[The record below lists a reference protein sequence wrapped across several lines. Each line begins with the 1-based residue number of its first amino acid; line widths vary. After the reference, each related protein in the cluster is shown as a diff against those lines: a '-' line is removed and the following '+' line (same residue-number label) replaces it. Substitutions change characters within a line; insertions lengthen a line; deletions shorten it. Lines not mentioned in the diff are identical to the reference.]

1 MLDTANRTF
10 ICSVVF
16 IDLVGYSK
24 KPVTEQI
31 RLKTSLTNNLSE
43 AIKDIP
49 VNDRIILDTGDGAA
63 ISFLGDPEDALFV
76 TLSLREAML
85 REGAES
91 EAAAGDSENVR
102 MGINLGPVKLVKD
115 INGHPNIIGDGINVA
130 QRIMSF
136 ARPGQIVVSR
146 SYYDVVSNLASEY
159 AKLFTYEGSRTDKH
173 VREHEIYVV
182 GHHEGA
188 LQKARDGMKDR
199 ASATTPHMRKM
210 SGTGTGGVGAQTV
223 TLTIPSF
230 VQDKKK
236 LTFVAG
242 GLAAIVLVLAVLV
255 ATKKPSGPA
264 VAGES
269 VAATPPAS
277 ATPASTAGL
286 PPPGTIG
293 LPAAGTTSAAPTDPT
308 KVAIAPA
315 NGPAPGTA
323 GEPKKDVPPETKV
336 LSPAPTQVPAPAP
349 APDTKVDP
357 KAADAVKAEGA
368 KAAEAAKSDPAKV
381 ASAPPAVDPAKAV
394 LQATIFL
401 NISPWGEVFVNG
413 RSQGVSPPK
422 KFVKLDPG
430 KYKIEVKNTTF
441 PVHAQSLEVK
451 AREEVT
457 LKHRFQ

>member
-76 TLSLREAML
+76 TLSLREAMI
-85 REGAES
+85 REAAES
-91 EAAAGDSENVR
+91 EEAAGDDENVR

-199 ASATTPHMRKM
+199 ASSTAPNVKRV
-210 SGTGTGGVGAQTV
+210 SSSTGGVGSQTV

-242 GLAAIVLVLAVLV
+242 GLAAVVAVLAVLV
-255 ATKKPSGPA
+255 FTKKPASPA
-264 VAGES
+264 VAAET
-269 VAATPPAS
+269 VAATQPAPAPAS
-277 ATPASTAGL
+277 AIPPAPAPASND
-286 PPPGTIG
+286 
-293 LPAAGTTSAAPTDPT
+293 PAKSAAPSPEPV
-308 KVAIAPA
+308 KAAAAPA
-315 NGPAPGTA
+315 SAPPAGAAKAEPG
-323 GEPKKDVPPETKV
+323 KPEAKV
-336 LSPAPTQVPAPAP
+336 LSPAPSQVPPAAPP
-349 APDTKVDP
+349 ADP
-357 KAADAVKAEGA
+357 KGDSKRASDAVKAEGA
-368 KAAEAAKSDPAKV
+368 QALD
-381 ASAPPAVDPAKAV
+381 AKAGDAARSGV
-394 LQATIFL
+394 LQATLFL
-401 NISPWGEVFVNG
+401 NITPWGEVFVNG

-422 KFVKLDPG
+422 KFIKLDPG
-430 KYKIEVKNTTF
+430 KYRIEVKNTTF

-451 AREEVT
+451 TRDELT

>member
-76 TLSLREAML
+76 TLSLREAMM
-85 REGAES
+85 REGMTSTMVES
-91 EAAAGDSENVR
+91 SGEDSVR

-188 LQKARDGMKDR
+188 LQKAKDGMKDR
-199 ASATTPHMRKM
+199 ASSTTPNPAARR
-210 SGTGTGGVGAQTV
+210 TGPHAAPGSQTMTV
-223 TLTIPSF
+223 TIPSF

-236 LTFVAG
+236 LTLVAG
-242 GLAAIVLVLAVLV
+242 GLAAVVVVLAVLV
-255 ATKKPSGPA
+255 ATKKPSAPGGP
-264 VAGES
+264 GET
-269 VAATPPAS
+269 VAATTPTAATAPPL
-277 ATPASTAGL
+277 STA
-286 PPPGTIG
+286 PPPVE
-293 LPAAGTTSAAPTDPT
+293 AT
-308 KVAIAPA
+308 KVAA
-315 NGPAPGTA
+315 
-323 GEPKKDVPPETKV
+323 
-336 LSPAPTQVPAPAP
+336 
-349 APDTKVDP
+349 
-357 KAADAVKAEGA
+357 
-368 KAAEAAKSDPAKV
+368 
-381 ASAPPAVDPAKAV
+381 
-394 LQATIFL
+394 
-401 NISPWGEVFVNG
+401 
-413 RSQGVSPPK
+413 
-422 KFVKLDPG
+422 
-430 KYKIEVKNTTF
+430 
-441 PVHAQSLEVK
+441 
-451 AREEVT
+451 
-457 LKHRFQ
+457 

>member
-1 MLDTANRTF
+1 MLDQANRTF

-43 AIKDIP
+43 AIQDIP

-76 TLSLREAML
+76 TLSLREKMIA
-85 REGAES
+85 EGMTATMV
-91 EAAAGDSENVR
+91 EASGEDSVR

-188 LQKARDGMKDR
+188 LQKAKDGMKDR
-199 ASATTPHMRKM
+199 ASSTTPNPRKAPTAG
-210 SGTGTGGVGAQTV
+210 SATV

-230 VQDKKK
+230 VHDKKK
-236 LTFVAG
+236 LTMVAG
-242 GLAAIVLVLAVLV
+242 GLAAVVVVLGILV
-255 ATKKPSGPA
+255 ATKKPSTPPL
-264 VAGES
+264 ET
-269 VAATPPAS
+269 AATPPTTTEAPK
-277 ATPASTAGL
+277 TVASTA
-286 PPPGTIG
+286 PPPSE
-293 LPAAGTTSAAPTDPT
+293 PA
-308 KVAIAPA
+308 KPA
-315 NGPAPGTA
+315 
-323 GEPKKDVPPETKV
+323 ESPKPETRLDTKV
-336 LSPAPTQVPAPAP
+336 LEPQPSPAQVPAPAP
-349 APDTKVDP
+349 VPE
-357 KAADAVKAEGA
+357 KAEPPKPEPA
-368 KAAEAAKSDPAKV
+368 KPAAKPAEPVKVAEPAKSDTPPKSEPTKTALPPATIV
-381 ASAPPAVDPAKAV
+381 FAVDP
-394 LQATIFL
+394 
-401 NISPWGEVFVNG
+401 WGEIYVNG
-413 RSQGVSPPK
+413 KSRGVTPPIK
-422 KFVKLDPG
+422 SLKLEPG
-430 KYKIEVKNTTF
+430 KYKIEVRNSTF
-441 PVHAQSLEVK
+441 APHVESLDLK
-451 AREEVT
+451 TRDEVT
-457 LKHRFQ
+457 VRHKFQ

>member
-1 MLDTANRTF
+1 MLDQANRTF

-24 KPVTEQI
+24 KTVTEQI

-76 TLSLREAML
+76 TLSLREAMV
-85 REGAES
+85 REGLTATMAEAS
-91 EAAAGDSENVR
+91 NEDSVR

-159 AKLFTYEGSRTDKH
+159 AKLFSYEGSRTDKH

-188 LQKARDGMKDR
+188 LQKAKDGMKDR
-199 ASATTPHMRKM
+199 ASSTQSIPRR
-210 SGTGTGGVGAQTV
+210 TGTMPPLGASTV

-236 LTFVAG
+236 LTIVAG
-242 GLAAIVLVLAVLV
+242 LLTSLVVILGILV
-255 ATKKPSGPA
+255 AAKPPK
-264 VAGES
+264 
-269 VAATPPAS
+269 
-277 ATPASTAGL
+277 
-286 PPPGTIG
+286 
-293 LPAAGTTSAAPTDPT
+293 SAAP
-308 KVAIAPA
+308 IS
-315 NGPAPGTA
+315 TA
-323 GEPKKDVPPETKV
+323 
-336 LSPAPTQVPAPAP
+336 SAPAP
-349 APDTKVDP
+349 VETKPETPAPDAKPDTKVLQP
-357 KAADAVKAEGA
+357 TPSAAVVPPGPPATD
-368 KAAEAAKSDPAKV
+368 AAKGDGKTEPVKV
-381 ASAPPAVDPAKAV
+381 ATAPAKAGDV
-394 LQATIFL
+394 PKPDAAKTDAKADPTKADVTKAASLTPPATLVFA
-401 NISPWGEVFVNG
+401 ISPWGEIYVNG
-413 RSQGVSPPK
+413 KSRGVVPPVK
-422 KFVKLDPG
+422 TLKLDPG
-430 KYKIEVKNTTF
+430 KYKIEIKNTTF
-441 PVHAQSLEVK
+441 PVHTETLDLKS
-451 AREEVT
+451 RDEVT
-457 LKHRFQ
+457 VRHRFQ

>member
-1 MLDTANRTF
+1 MLDQANRTF

-76 TLSLREAML
+76 TLSLREKMIS
-85 REGAES
+85 EGMTATMV
-91 EAAAGDSENVR
+91 EASGEDSVR

-182 GHHEGA
+182 GHHEVA
-188 LQKARDGMKDR
+188 LQKAKDGMKDR
-199 ASATTPHMRKM
+199 ASSTSPNARK
-210 SGTGTGGVGAQTV
+210 SRTGTQPAGSSTV

-230 VQDKKK
+230 VHDKKK
-236 LTFVAG
+236 LTMVAG
-242 GLAAIVLVLAVLV
+242 GLAALVVVLGVLV
-255 ATKKPSGPA
+255 ATKKSSPPPLGSAEPA
-264 VAGES
+264 K
-269 VAATPPAS
+269 VAA
-277 ATPASTAGL
+277 AG
-286 PPPGTIG
+286 
-293 LPAAGTTSAAPTDPT
+293 AAPAEPAKPDTRAESRVLEP
-308 KVAIAPA
+308 APA
-315 NGPAPGTA
+315 TS
-323 GEPKKDVPPETKV
+323 
-336 LSPAPTQVPAPAP
+336 LIPAPAP
-349 APDTKVDP
+349 AAQPPAAEPKPEKAAPAKTEP
-357 KAADAVKAEGA
+357 KAE
-368 KAAEAAKSDPAKV
+368 
-381 ASAPPAVDPAKAV
+381 PAKADGAPKAEPAKPA
-394 LQATIFL
+394 LPPATLVFAVQ
-401 NISPWGEVFVNG
+401 PWGEIYVNG
-413 RSQGVSPPK
+413 KARGVTPPMK
-422 KFVKLDPG
+422 SLKLDPG
-430 KYKIEVKNTTF
+430 KYKVEIRNTTF
-441 PVHAQSLEVK
+441 PPHTENFDLK
-451 AREEVT
+451 ARDEVT
-457 LKHRFQ
+457 VRHKFQ

>member
-1 MLDTANRTF
+1 MLDQANRTF

-76 TLSLREAML
+76 TLSLREKMIK
-85 REGAES
+85 EGMTATMV
-91 EAAAGDSENVR
+91 EASGEDSVR

-188 LQKARDGMKDR
+188 LQKAKDGMKDR
-199 ASATTPHMRKM
+199 ASSTSPNARK
-210 SGTGTGGVGAQTV
+210 SRNGANVTGSSTV
-223 TLTIPSF
+223 TLTIPTF
-230 VQDKKK
+230 VHDKKK
-236 LTFVAG
+236 LTMIAG
-242 GLAAIVLVLAVLV
+242 GLAALVVVLGILV
-255 ATKKPSGPA
+255 ATKKPSTPPLAANVGPA
-264 VAGES
+264 VAEAPKSEPAKTEPPKAEAPKTEPAEPAKPDTRAES
-269 VAATPPAS
+269 HVLEP
-277 ATPASTAGL
+277 
-286 PPPGTIG
+286 
-293 LPAAGTTSAAPTDPT
+293 
-308 KVAIAPA
+308 APA
-315 NGPAPGTA
+315 TS
-323 GEPKKDVPPETKV
+323 
-336 LSPAPTQVPAPAP
+336 LIPAPAP
-349 APDTKVDP
+349 APATAPAKGAPEKAPEKPAAP
-357 KAADAVKAEGA
+357 KAEAPKAE
-368 KAAEAAKSDPAKV
+368 
-381 ASAPPAVDPAKAV
+381 PAKAEAPKTEPAKPA
-394 LQATIFL
+394 LPPATLVFAVQ
-401 NISPWGEVFVNG
+401 PWGEIYVNG
-413 RSQGVSPPK
+413 KSRGVTPPMK
-422 KFVKLDPG
+422 SLKLDPG
-430 KYKIEVKNTTF
+430 KYKIEVRNTTF
-441 PVHAQSLEVK
+441 APHVENLDLK
-451 AREEVT
+451 ARDEVT
-457 LKHRFQ
+457 VRHKFQ

>member
-1 MLDTANRTF
+1 MLDQANRTF

-31 RLKTSLTNNLSE
+31 RLKTSLTSNLSE

-76 TLSLREAML
+76 TLSLREAMV
-85 REGAES
+85 REGMTS
-91 EAAAGDSENVR
+91 TIVEASGEDSVR

-159 AKLFTYEGSRTDKH
+159 AKLFHYEGSRTDKH

-188 LQKARDGMKDR
+188 LQKAKDGMKDR
-199 ASATTPHMRKM
+199 ATATSPNAR
-210 SGTGTGGVGAQTV
+210 TGSRTGSQPGSSTV
-223 TLTIPSF
+223 TLSIPAF

-236 LTFVAG
+236 LTMIAG
-242 GLAAIVLVLAVLV
+242 GLLALVLILSVLVL
-255 ATKKPSGPA
+255 TKKPSVPPD
-264 VAGES
+264 
-269 VAATPPAS
+269 VAAANVPATETHKT
-277 ATPASTAGL
+277 ATPATTPATE
-286 PPPGTIG
+286 PPK
-293 LPAAGTTSAAPTDPT
+293 SAPEPV
-308 KVAIAPA
+308 KVAEAPKTA
-315 NGPAPGTA
+315 EAAKAP
-323 GEPKKDVPPETKV
+323 DTKV
-336 LSPAPTQVPAPAP
+336 LSPAPSPSVIPPPAP
-349 APDTKVDP
+349 PDAGKETAKEIKKEGE
-357 KAADAVKAEGA
+357 KAAREKVAAESAAKGEKVAEGP
-368 KAAEAAKSDPAKV
+368 KSGGV
-381 ASAPPAVDPAKAV
+381 PPATV
-394 LQATIFL
+394 FL
-401 NISPWGEVFVNG
+401 DIKPWGEIYVNG

-422 KFVKLDPG
+422 KFIKLDPG
-430 KYKIEVKNTTF
+430 KYKIEFRNTTF
-441 PVHAQSLEVK
+441 PAHTESVDVK
-451 AREEVT
+451 AREEIT
-457 LKHRFQ
+457 LRHRFQ

>member
-1 MLDTANRTF
+1 MLDQANRTF

-76 TLSLREAML
+76 TLSLREAMM
-85 REGAES
+85 REGMTATMV
-91 EAAAGDSENVR
+91 EASGEDSVR

-188 LQKARDGMKDR
+188 LQKAKDGMKDR
-199 ASATTPHMRKM
+199 ASSTTPNARK
-210 SGTGTGGVGAQTV
+210 SKTGTHPASAGTTTV

-230 VQDKKK
+230 VQDRKK
-236 LTFVAG
+236 LTMVAA
-242 GLAAIVLVLAVLV
+242 GLGALVLVLGILV
-255 ATKKPSGPA
+255 ATKKPA
-264 VAGES
+264 HTE
-269 VAATPPAS
+269 VAAASTPVEAKPVAPPANTGEPS
-277 ATPASTAGL
+277 KPVEVRAPESKVVL
-286 PPPGTIG
+286 PPP
-293 LPAAGTTSAAPTDPT
+293 PA
-308 KVAIAPA
+308 
-315 NGPAPGTA
+315 
-323 GEPKKDVPPETKV
+323 
-336 LSPAPTQVPAPAP
+336 
-349 APDTKVDP
+349 
-357 KAADAVKAEGA
+357 
-368 KAAEAAKSDPAKV
+368 
-381 ASAPPAVDPAKAV
+381 
-394 LQATIFL
+394 
-401 NISPWGEVFVNG
+401 
-413 RSQGVSPPK
+413 
-422 KFVKLDPG
+422 
-430 KYKIEVKNTTF
+430 
-441 PVHAQSLEVK
+441 
-451 AREEVT
+451 
-457 LKHRFQ
+457 

>member
-49 VNDRIILDTGDGAA
+49 INDRIILDTGDGAA

-85 REGAES
+85 REAAE
-91 EAAAGDSENVR
+91 AGTEDASGDGTVR

-188 LQKARDGMKDR
+188 LQKAKDGMKDR
-199 ASATTPHMRKM
+199 ASSTTPNARKAR
-210 SGTGTGGVGAQTV
+210 TGTQGGVGASTV

-236 LTFVAG
+236 LTLIAG
-242 GLAAIVLVLAVLV
+242 SLALVVLVLMVLV
-255 ATKKPSGPA
+255 VTKKPSVPA
-264 VAGES
+264 EAV
-269 VAATPPAS
+269 VAASPMEARK
-277 ATPASTAGL
+277 AEA
-286 PPPGTIG
+286 
-293 LPAAGTTSAAPTDPT
+293 PAAASSSA
-308 KVAIAPA
+308 
-315 NGPAPGTA
+315 
-323 GEPKKDVPPETKV
+323 
-336 LSPAPTQVPAPAP
+336 SPA
-349 APDTKVDP
+349 
-357 KAADAVKAEGA
+357 
-368 KAAEAAKSDPAKV
+368 
-381 ASAPPAVDPAKAV
+381 
-394 LQATIFL
+394 
-401 NISPWGEVFVNG
+401 
-413 RSQGVSPPK
+413 
-422 KFVKLDPG
+422 G
-430 KYKIEVKNTTF
+430 K
-441 PVHAQSLEVK
+441 
-451 AREEVT
+451 
-457 LKHRFQ
+457 

>member
-43 AIKDIP
+43 AIKDIT
-49 VNDRIILDTGDGAA
+49 VNDRIILDTGDGVA

-76 TLSLREAML
+76 TLSLREAMI
-85 REGAES
+85 RENAES
-91 EAAAGDSENVR
+91 GTAETPGDDSVR

-136 ARPGQIVVSR
+136 ARPSQIVVSR

-188 LQKARDGMKDR
+188 LQKAKDGMKDR
-199 ASATTPHMRKM
+199 ASATTPNSARR
-210 SGTGTGGVGAQTV
+210 TGGYSTTGSSTV

-236 LTFVAG
+236 LTMVAG
-242 GLAAIVLVLAVLV
+242 GLALVVLILGILV
-255 ATKKPSGPA
+255 ATKKPSAPLP
-264 VAGES
+264 ET
-269 VAATPPAS
+269 VAAAQPVVETKPAKV
-277 ATPASTAGL
+277 A
-286 PPPGTIG
+286 
-293 LPAAGTTSAAPTDPT
+293 AAP
-308 KVAIAPA
+308 V
-315 NGPAPGTA
+315 
-323 GEPKKDVPPETKV
+323 EPVKPP
-336 LSPAPTQVPAPAP
+336 PAPAAAP
-349 APDTKVDP
+349 AQGVAPGVAPEKSGAQSSDAKAKARSPDAKVLAP
-357 KAADAVKAEGA
+357 VPSPGQIPPAAPITGDANTRKSSDAVKAEGA
-368 KAAEAAKSDPAKV
+368 KALDAAKGG
-381 ASAPPAVDPAKAV
+381 VDTTRPGIIPGTV
-394 LQATIFL
+394 FL
-401 NISPWGEVFVNG
+401 NVTPWGEVFVNG
-413 RSQGVSPPK
+413 KSQGVSPPR
-422 KFVKLDPG
+422 KFIKLDPG
-430 KYKIEVKNTTF
+430 KYKIEIRNTTF
-441 PVHAQSLEVK
+441 PARVENLDVK
-451 AREEVT
+451 PRDEVT
-457 LKHRFQ
+457 LRHRFQ

>member
-76 TLSLREAML
+76 TLSLREAMM
-85 REGAES
+85 R
-91 EAAAGDSENVR
+91 EAAEAEADAPPDDNVR

-199 ASATTPHMRKM
+199 ASATIPNARHVRT
-210 SGTGTGGVGAQTV
+210 STNVGSQTV

-242 GLAAIVLVLAVLV
+242 GLAAVVVVLAVLV
-255 ATKKPSGPA
+255 ATKKPSSPA
-264 VAGES
+264 VASEPIATAQPTGA
-269 VAATPPAS
+269 AATGAAP
-277 ATPASTAGL
+277 ATPAHPPVA
-286 PPPGTIG
+286 PPPTEPAKVAAAMPSAPPATEPADAKKPADAKVA
-293 LPAAGTTSAAPTDPT
+293 PAAPDA
-308 KVAIAPA
+308 
-315 NGPAPGTA
+315 
-323 GEPKKDVPPETKV
+323 KV
-336 LSPAPTQVPAPAP
+336 LSPAPSHVPAPAP
-349 APDTKVDP
+349 ATDAKDPGKKGVD
-357 KAADAVKAEGA
+357 AAKAEGA
-368 KAAEAAKSDPAKV
+368 KALDAAKTHDAAKAAAPA
-381 ASAPPAVDPAKAV
+381 ADPAKAV
-394 LQATIFL
+394 IQATVFL
-401 NISPWGEVFVNG
+401 NITPWGEVFVNG
-413 RSQGVSPPK
+413 KSLGVSPPK

-430 KYKIEVKNTTF
+430 KYRIEVKNTTF
-441 PVHAQSLEVK
+441 PVHAQNLEVK
-451 AREEVT
+451 ARDEVT

>member
-1 MLDTANRTF
+1 MLDQANRTF

-43 AIKDIP
+43 AIQDIP

-76 TLSLREAML
+76 TLSLREKMIK
-85 REGAES
+85 EGMTATMV
-91 EAAAGDSENVR
+91 EASGEDSVR

-188 LQKARDGMKDR
+188 LQKAKDGMKDR
-199 ASATTPHMRKM
+199 ASSTSPNARK
-210 SGTGTGGVGAQTV
+210 SRTGGQAPGSATV

-230 VQDKKK
+230 VHDKKK
-236 LTFVAG
+236 LTMIAG
-242 GLAAIVLVLAVLV
+242 GLAALVLVLGILV
-255 ATKKPSGPA
+255 ATKKPSGPELA
-264 VAGES
+264 
-269 VAATPPAS
+269 AATLPAAAEPPAS
-277 ATPASTAGL
+277 ASTAPGASVAPASTASTA
-286 PPPGTIG
+286 PATEPAKSAEP
-293 LPAAGTTSAAPTDPT
+293 PAAERA
-308 KVAIAPA
+308 K
-315 NGPAPGTA
+315 
-323 GEPKKDVPPETKV
+323 PELRPESHV
-336 LSPAPTQVPAPAP
+336 LSPKPTAAQIPPAAPA
-349 APDTKVDP
+349 
-357 KAADAVKAEGA
+357 
-368 KAAEAAKSDPAKV
+368 
-381 ASAPPAVDPAKAV
+381 SARTEPAKAPAKTAEAPKPEPAKAEPPR
-394 LQATIFL
+394 ATLPPATLVFAVQ
-401 NISPWGEVFVNG
+401 PWGEICVNG
-413 RSQGVSPPK
+413 RSRGVTPPMK
-422 KFVKLDPG
+422 SLKLDPG
-430 KYKIEVKNTTF
+430 KYKIEVRNTSFT
-441 PVHAQSLEVK
+441 PHVENLDLK
-451 AREEVT
+451 ARDEVT
-457 LKHRFQ
+457 VRYKFQ